1 MDNGLY
7 HAAGAMRSGEKRL
20 ETIAHNLANV
30 STSGFKRETSFA
42 HAVRSAR
49 GGQLQVVAGLAPD
62 PSQGPLESTGN
73 PLDLALDGRGW
84 FAVEDS
90 GDAGGRSY
98 TRDGS
103 FRIDDRGTLVTQD
116 GRAVGWKGARGVLRP
131 AGQAVT
137 VDARGAV
144 RQGDA
149 VIGELDVVD
158 FADSSRLV
166 PNGAGRWTAPAGT
179 QPTTSTARVR
189 AGTLERS
196 NVESMDE
203 LVALV
208 AVQRGFESAATAM
221 RTIEQSYSRLNQ
233 PR

>member
-7 HAAGAMRSGEKRL
+7 SAAGAMRSGEKRL

-30 STSGFKRETSFA
+30 STRGFKRGTTFEQ
-42 HAVRSAR
+42 AVKSVR
-49 GGQLQVVAGLAPD
+49 GGDLQVVAGLAPD
-62 PSQGPLESTGN
+62 ASQGPLESTGN
-73 PLDLALDGRGW
+73 PFDLALDGRGW
-84 FAVEDS
+84 FAIDE
-90 GDAGGRSY
+90 ANGRSY

-103 FRIDDRGTLVTQD
+103 FKVDDRGTLVTQD
-116 GRAVGWKGARGVLRP
+116 GRPVAWKGAGGVLRP
-131 AGQAVT
+131 TGKPVT

-149 VIGELDVVD
+149 VIGELEVVD
-158 FADSSRLV
+158 FADASRLT
-166 PNGAGRWTAPAGT
+166 PNGNGRFTAPSGALAT
-179 QPTTSTARVR
+179 ASPARVR
-189 AGTLERS
+189 QGAVERS

-221 RTIEQSYSRLNQ
+221 RTIEQSYNRLNQ